1 MPVKYNPICTISICY
16 FKNIV
21 NNENMDETVKKAL
34 NQNLIDSGCTKEVLD
49 EFFLLFEQKRKKEA
63 LRLLAKHKAELLDNL
78 HDSQNKIDCLDY
90 LIFNLNQN

>member
-1 MPVKYNPICTISICY
+1 
-16 FKNIV
+16 
-21 NNENMDETVKKAL
+21 MDETAKKAL
-34 NQNLIDSGCTKEVLD
+34 NQNLIDSGCTKEVID

-63 LRLLAKHKAELLDNL
+63 LRLLAKHKSELLDNL